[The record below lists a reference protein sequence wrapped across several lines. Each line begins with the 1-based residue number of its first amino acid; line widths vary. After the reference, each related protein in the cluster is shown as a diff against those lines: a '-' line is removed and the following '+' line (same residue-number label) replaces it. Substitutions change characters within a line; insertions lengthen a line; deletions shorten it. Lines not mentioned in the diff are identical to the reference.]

1 MTSIRPRS
9 SARRRTFQLWFE
21 RLMVAIATAN
31 LLLVAF
37 DLSYI
42 RFRDQYLKV
51 LPQPTTWYGQTF
63 KGIEGHRVTDA
74 YLEDVAAL
82 QATLETEALESPTVQ
97 QHLADL
103 QQSSVNLIDENPFA
117 VANKSG
123 TLERIKQLMR
133 DRTGQENSSKDAFR
147 TFWSQAHLESDLSEE
162 LDFFNTQIRP
172 RIETNYWR
180 SIGFNGLPTDRFW
193 LIDSPFIILFATEF
207 LARTYVLS
215 RRHANSNWFDAMLWR
230 IYDVP
235 LFLPFWR
242 WLRVVPVVVRSNQAQ
257 LSHLDSLQS
266 RLNRL
271 LISQFAVELTEVV
284 FLRMI
289 DQVQNLIKEGQI
301 SRWVFEL
308 TAGKE
313 NYIDLNDVDE
323 VQTIAKRLTDI
334 IVNKVLP
341 EIKPDIDAVLSHTVT
356 GAIAQ
361 APAYQGLSI
370 LPGFTNLSGQLTQ
383 QISAEV
389 SKNLYG
395 SLKQALADDKGAD
408 LMGKLVESFGQHLRD
423 ELQEG
428 NTLNEL
434 QLLITAFLEE
444 LKVNYVERIANDD
457 VETRQANTY
466 RLYSTTQKARP
477 TPAKIVGR

>member
-9 SARRRTFQLWFE
+9 SVRRRTFQLWFE

-31 LLLVAF
+31 LLIVAF

-63 KGIEGHRVTDA
+63 KGIEGHRVTES
-74 YLEDVAAL
+74 YLEEVDAL
-82 QATLETEALESPTVQ
+82 QATLESEGLDSPAARQQLE
-97 QHLADL
+97 DL
-103 QQSSVNLIDENPFA
+103 QQSSVNIVDEDPFA

-123 TLERIKQLMR
+123 TLERIKQSMR
-133 DRTGQENSSKDAFR
+133 DRTERENSSKEAFR
-147 TFWSQAHLESDLSEE
+147 TFWSQAYLAKGWSEE
-162 LDFFNTQIRP
+162 LDFFNTQVRP

-193 LIDSPFIILFATEF
+193 LIDIPFIALFAAEF
-207 LARTYVLS
+207 LVRTLYLS
-215 RRHANSNWFDAMLWR
+215 RRHQNTTWFDAMLWR

-242 WLRVVPVVVRSNQAQ
+242 WLRVIPVVIRSNQAQ
-257 LSHLDSLQS
+257 LSHLDLIQG
-266 RLNRL
+266 RLNRI

-289 DQVQNLIKEGQI
+289 DQAQNLIKEGQI

-308 TAGKE
+308 SSQRG
-313 NYIDLNDVDE
+313 YIDLNDVNE
-323 VQTIAKRLTDI
+323 VESIAQKISDI
-334 IVNKVLP
+334 VVNKVLP

-356 GAIAQ
+356 GALAQ
-361 APAYQGLSI
+361 APAYQGLKL
-370 LPGFTNLSGQLTQ
+370 LPGFTNISTQITQ
-383 QISAEV
+383 QISADV

-395 SLKQALADDKGAD
+395 ALQNALADEQGAA
-408 LMGKLVESFGQHLRD
+408 LFTKLVDSFGKNLRH
-423 ELQEG
+423 EMTQG
-428 NTLNEL
+428 NTLVEL
-434 QLLITAFLEE
+434 QDLLDDLLEE
-444 LKVNYVERIANDD
+444 VKVNYVERIAENDI
-457 VETRQANTY
+457 ETRRADTY

-477 TPAKIVGR
+477 TPAKLVGR